1 MPSNKDNKL
10 FGLLRLA
17 LGTSQGVSFALSKQ
31 EWVSLYEQA
40 SRQLL
45 LGLFYN
51 AICKLSSEQRPPISL
66 AFQWASEA
74 ETIRGQNALL
84 NGVAARLTER
94 FDSVNRKSAVLKGPA
109 NARLYPDAF
118 ARQCGDIDIWV
129 EGGREKVVDLLLQ
142 LGLLEPEKKQKGMS
156 REAVIA
162 EEKKKFSQM
171 SPHHVHLQEKMDGVS
186 VEVHFRPSSGNLNPF
201 SNGRMQKFLEKE
213 IGKTERVAEGFNV
226 PSIRFA
232 LVMQLSHIQRHFVA
246 SGIGLKQVVD
256 YAVLLQRSTAEDR
269 SFVSA
274 NLKRFG
280 LHRTAAALMWIFEN
294 LLGLNR
300 ECLLC
305 APDKRRAEL
314 LLAEIFRGGAFGHYI
329 PKVSTSFVR
338 RFMHNW
344 FHPLRHFTFDPA
356 ESLWGVLKHVE
367 FFASTIPM
375 RIRVRKFSLKEF
387 S

>member
-17 LGTSQGVSFALSKQ
+17 LGTSQVSSFTLSKQ

-51 AICKLSSEQRPPISL
+51 AICKLPSEQRPPISL
-66 AFQWASEA
+66 VFQWASEA

-84 NGVAARLTER
+84 NRVSARLTEQ
-94 FDSVNRKSAVLKGPA
+94 FDSLNCKSAILKGPA

-129 EGGREKVVDLLLQ
+129 EGSREKVIDLLLQ
-142 LGLLEPEKKQKGMS
+142 LGLLEPEKKEKGMS
-156 REAVIA
+156 REEVFA
-162 EEKKKFSQM
+162 EERKKFSQM
-171 SPHHVHLQEKMDGVS
+171 SPHHIHLQEQMEGVS
-186 VEVHFRPSSGNLNPF
+186 VEVHFRPSSGNLNPY
-201 SNGRMQKFLEKE
+201 SNARMQQFLEEE
-213 IGKTERVAEGFNV
+213 IERTERVAEGFNV

-232 LVMQLSHIQRHFVA
+232 LVMQLSHIQHHFVTA
-246 SGIGLKQVVD
+246 GIGLKQVVD
-256 YAVLLQRSTAEDR
+256 YAVLLQQATAEDR
-269 SFVSA
+269 TFVSA

-280 LHRTAAALMWIFEN
+280 LHHTAAALMWIFEN

-314 LLAEIFRGGAFGHYI
+314 LLAEVFRGGAFGHYI
-329 PKVSTSFVR
+329 PKVSTSFLR

-344 FHPLRHFTFDPA
+344 FHPLRHFAFDPA
-356 ESLWGVLKHVE
+356 ESLWGVIKHAE
-367 FFASTIPM
+367 FFVSTIPM

>member
-10 FGLLRLA
+10 FELLRLA
-17 LGTSQGVSFALSKQ
+17 LGTSQGVSFTLSKQ

-45 LGLFYN
+45 LGLFYD
-51 AICKLSSEQRPPISL
+51 AICKLSSELRPPISL
-66 AFQWASEA
+66 VFQWASEA

-84 NGVAARLTER
+84 NRVSARLTEQ
-94 FDSVNRKSAVLKGPA
+94 FDSLNCKSAILKGPA

-129 EGGREKVVDLLLQ
+129 EGGREKVIDLLLQ
-142 LGLLEPEKKQKGMS
+142 LNLQEPEKKEKGMS
-156 REAVIA
+156 REEIFA
-162 EEKKKFSQM
+162 EERKKFSQM
-171 SPHHVHLQEKMDGVS
+171 SPHHIHLQDKMD
-186 VEVHFRPSSGNLNPF
+186 
-201 SNGRMQKFLEKE
+201 
-213 IGKTERVAEGFNV
+213 FNV

-280 LHRTAAALMWIFEN
+280 LHHTAAALMWIFEN

-314 LLAEIFRGGAFGHYI
+314 LLAEVFRGGAFGHYI
-329 PKVSTSFVR
+329 PKVSTSFLR

-344 FHPLRHFTFDPA
+344 FHPLRHFAFDPA
-356 ESLWGVLKHVE
+356 ESLWGVIKHAE
-367 FFASTIPM
+367 FFVSTIPM

>member
-1 MPSNKDNKL
+1 M
-10 FGLLRLA
+10 
-17 LGTSQGVSFALSKQ
+17 
-31 EWVSLYEQA
+31 
-40 SRQLL
+40 
-45 LGLFYN
+45 GLFYN

-66 AFQWASEA
+66 VFQWASEA

-84 NGVAARLTER
+84 NGIAARLTEQ
-94 FDSVNRKSAVLKGPA
+94 FDSLNSKSAILKGPA

-129 EGGREKVVDLLLQ
+129 EGSREKVIDLLLQ
-142 LGLLEPEKKQKGMS
+142 LGLLEPEKKEKGMS
-156 REAVIA
+156 REEVFA
-162 EEKKKFSQM
+162 EERKKFSQM
-171 SPHHVHLQEKMDGVS
+171 SPHHIHLQDKMDGVS
-186 VEVHFRPSSGNLNPF
+186 VEVHFRPSSGNLNPY
-201 SNGRMQKFLEKE
+201 SNARMQQFLEEE
-213 IGKTERVAEGFNV
+213 IERTEWVAEGFNV

-269 SFVSA
+269 AFVSA

-280 LHRTAAALMWIFEN
+280 LHHTASALMWIFEN
-294 LLGLNR
+294 LFALNR

-305 APDKRRAEL
+305 APDEKRAEK

-329 PKVSTSFVR
+329 PKVSTSFLR

-344 FHPLRHFTFDPA
+344 FHPLRHFAFDPA
-356 ESLWGVLKHVE
+356 ESLWGVIKHAE
-367 FFASTIPM
+367 FFVSTIPM

>member
-17 LGTSQGVSFALSKQ
+17 LGTSQVSSFTLSKQ

-40 SRQLL
+40 SRQSL

-51 AICKLSSEQRPPISL
+51 AICKLPSEQRPPISL
-66 AFQWASEA
+66 VFQWASEA

-84 NGVAARLTER
+84 NRVSARLTEQ
-94 FDSVNRKSAVLKGPA
+94 FDSLNCKSAILKGPA
-109 NARLYPDAF
+109 NARLYSDAF

-129 EGGREKVVDLLLQ
+129 EGSREKVIDLLLQ
-142 LGLLEPEKKQKGMS
+142 LGLLEPEKKEKGMS
-156 REAVIA
+156 REEVFA
-162 EEKKKFSQM
+162 EERKKFSQM
-171 SPHHVHLQEKMDGVS
+171 SPHHIHLQEQMEGVS
-186 VEVHFRPSSGNLNPF
+186 VEVHFRPSSGNLNPY
-201 SNGRMQKFLEKE
+201 SNARMQQFLEEE
-213 IGKTERVAEGFNV
+213 IERTERVAEGFNV

-246 SGIGLKQVVD
+246 AGIGLKQVVD
-256 YAVLLQRSTAEDR
+256 YAVLLQHATAEDR
-269 SFVSA
+269 AFVSA

-280 LHRTAAALMWIFEN
+280 LHHTAAALMWIFEN
-294 LLGLNR
+294 LFALNR

-305 APDKRRAEL
+305 APDEKRAEK

-329 PKVSTSFVR
+329 PKVSTSFLR

-344 FHPLRHFTFDPA
+344 FHPLRHFAFDPA
-356 ESLWGVLKHVE
+356 ESLWGVIKHAD
-367 FFASTIPM
+367 FFVSTIPM

>member
-1 MPSNKDNKL
+1 MAGQQSVM
-10 FGLLRLA
+10 
-17 LGTSQGVSFALSKQ
+17 GVCFTAFSRLSK
-31 EWVSLYEQA
+31 EQ
-40 SRQLL
+40 Q
-45 LGLFYN
+45 
-51 AICKLSSEQRPPISL
+51 PPMEIL
-66 AFQWASEA
+66 MQWIGEA
-74 ETIRGQNALL
+74 ETIRGMNELQNQE
-84 NGVAARLTER
+84 AARLTRLFSEQG
-94 FDSVNRKSAVLKGPA
+94 RKTAILKGQA
-109 NARLYPDAF
+109 NARLYPDSF
-118 ARQCGDIDIWV
+118 SRQPGDIDIWV

-280 LHRTAAALMWIFEN
+280 LHRTAAALMWFFEN